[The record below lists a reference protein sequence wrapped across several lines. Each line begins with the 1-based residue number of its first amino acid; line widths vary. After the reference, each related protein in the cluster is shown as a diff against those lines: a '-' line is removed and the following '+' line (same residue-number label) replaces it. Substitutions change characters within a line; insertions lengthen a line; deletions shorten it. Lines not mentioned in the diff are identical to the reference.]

1 MAINTQ
7 PPTALGAIQ
16 TAAKARGLAW
26 QPLAAVAHFES
37 GLNPQSIGDGGHAFG
52 LFQNNNAGGTITG
65 DPNPRRFLNPNVSAN
80 YTADAIKR
88 LGIQGMSP
96 QAQVAAIVNRYERP
110 ANPGREIAGA
120 QSYLATLGGVAPA
133 TPQGP
138 GPTAQV
144 SLAAPQQSLSSLSL
158 APLQQSLTLGAAQ
171 SQRAQ
176 DALAKLSGHSVEA
189 QAAPDLSTLMAQQPA
204 VSGIPDKPQHVQVPL
219 SQPTPK
225 GVDPQ
230 AAKAIEL
237 AKHYLGSAYV
247 YGGASPK
254 TGFDCSGLL
263 QYVWGQNGVKIPRTA
278 AEQYH
283 AGKPVAAN
291 QLQAGDALY
300 FQTEG
305 AQNGVTHAAMYIG
318 NGQILESPHTGDVVK
333 IAPLAGYYQQHLVGA
348 RRFA

>member
-1 MAINTQ
+1 MGSTALAAA
-7 PPTALGAIQ
+7 PPTSL
-16 TAAKARGLAW
+16 
-26 QPLAAVAHFES
+26 
-37 GLNPQSIGDGGHAFG
+37 
-52 LFQNNNAGGTITG
+52 
-65 DPNPRRFLNPNVSAN
+65 
-80 YTADAIKR
+80 
-88 LGIQGMSP
+88 
-96 QAQVAAIVNRYERP
+96 
-110 ANPGREIAGA
+110 
-120 QSYLATLGGVAPA
+120 
-133 TPQGP
+133 
-138 GPTAQV
+138 PT
-144 SLAAPQQSLSSLSL
+144 LSL

-176 DALAKLSGHSVEA
+176 DALAKLSGHSVEVA
-189 QAAPDLSTLMAQQPA
+189 SAPDLSSLFA
-204 VSGIPDKPQHVQVPL
+204 SGQANGTEQTPQHVQVPL
-219 SQPTPK
+219 SKPTPH
-225 GVDPQ
+225 GIDPQ

-237 AKHYLGSAYV
+237 ARHFLGSAYV